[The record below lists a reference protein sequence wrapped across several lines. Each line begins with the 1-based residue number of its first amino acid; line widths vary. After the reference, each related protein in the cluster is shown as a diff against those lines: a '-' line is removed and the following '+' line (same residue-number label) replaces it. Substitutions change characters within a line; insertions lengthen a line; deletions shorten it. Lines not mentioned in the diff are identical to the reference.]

1 METIEK
7 ELRVGNVLVY
17 NGRAAIVTM
26 TNTIPHSIYFRV
38 VGDESKFFL
47 LDPVWGKDLRGLPID
62 DIVLKKIGLISSKA
76 PEEGLLYTYVKVGG
90 ENSNYHLGV
99 RYSAHIGSWAAT
111 VVTHKCCISHARVKY
126 LHELQNILI
135 DADFDMD
142 FINGIF
148 DKVKRRRF

>member
-7 ELRVGNVLVY
+7 VLKVGNVLVY
-17 NGRAAIVTM
+17 NGRAATVTM
-26 TNTIPHSIYFRV
+26 TNTAPHSICFRV
-38 VGDESKFFL
+38 VGEESTSFL

-62 DIVLKKIGLISSKA
+62 DIVLKKIGLNSKGA
-76 PEEGLLYTYVKVGG
+76 DKGILYTYEKVGG

-99 RYSAHIGSWAAT
+99 KYSAYIGSWAAT
-111 VVTHKCCISHARVKY
+111 VVTRKCCISHARVKY